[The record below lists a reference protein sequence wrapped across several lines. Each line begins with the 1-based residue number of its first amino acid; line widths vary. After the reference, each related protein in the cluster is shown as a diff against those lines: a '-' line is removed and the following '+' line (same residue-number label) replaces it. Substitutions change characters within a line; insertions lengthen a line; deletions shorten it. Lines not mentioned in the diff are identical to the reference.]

1 MNASTKST
9 IVFGIPKLPARYG
22 AWVMPLLLSIFMTCI
37 VSLISTLKGIGWSP
51 QFAHKWLAAWGL
63 SWVIAFPVLLL
74 VLPLVRRVTMVLVRA
89 S

>member
-9 IVFGIPKLPARYG
+9 IVFGIPKLPARSG

-51 QFAHKWLAAWGL
+51 QFALKWLAAWGL

-89 S
+89 G